1 LAATFEFCQRDNI
14 QPLARLTPI
23 RRRQMVPREEVLAI
37 FVTAPAIDV
46 NELRGDLDD
55 AVSQDLRDPYEGTG
69 L

>member
-1 LAATFEFCQRDNI
+1 LAATVEFCQRDNI